1 MPSDKKQVPGTGAR
15 ASRSSGPGA
24 KGVKIG
30 LRGSVVRNPAQR
42 EEQRRQILAAAGQV
56 FARKGYEGSTM
67 DDIAAEM
74 GCSKGILYY
83 QFQSKQD
90 LIVET
95 RRVASGSAADRLEEI
110 AARPRPV
117 LERMEL
123 AVRDLIV
130 TNFDDFSR
138 HVILTS
144 IAQGLDAAHIAQ
156 VRIIERRYEKVLIAL
171 LEEGMAAGLFVS
183 GDVKTMAFTI
193 IQTCLSPARWFR
205 AGKDTSAEEVTD
217 VVTGMVLRGLRPPPA
232 DRER

>member
-1 MPSDKKQVPGTGAR
+1 MPSDKKQAPGTGAR
-15 ASRSSGPGA
+15 ASRRSGAGA
-24 KGVKIG
+24 KGVKLG

-110 AARPRPV
+110 AAQPLPV

-138 HVILTS
+138 HVILSS
-144 IAQGLDAAHIAQ
+144 ITQGLDAAHIAQ
-156 VRIIERRYEKVLIAL
+156 VRIIERRYEKALIAL
-171 LEEGMAAGLFVS
+171 LEEGIAAGLFVS
-183 GDVKTMAFTI
+183 GDVKAMAFTV

-205 AGKDTSAEEVTD
+205 AGKGSSAEEVTD
-217 VVTGMVLRGLRPPPA
+217 VVTGMVLRGLQPLPA